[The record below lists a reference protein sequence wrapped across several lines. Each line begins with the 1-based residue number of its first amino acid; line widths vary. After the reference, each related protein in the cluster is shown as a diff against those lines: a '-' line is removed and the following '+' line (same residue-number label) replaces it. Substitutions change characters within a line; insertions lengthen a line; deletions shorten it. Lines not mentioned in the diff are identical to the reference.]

1 MTVII
6 TLAAAVAVLAAT
18 RAYLLWRYCFSD
30 NNNTTQKEENV

>member
-1 MTVII
+1 MAVVI

-30 NNNTTQKEENV
+30 NNKTQKENV